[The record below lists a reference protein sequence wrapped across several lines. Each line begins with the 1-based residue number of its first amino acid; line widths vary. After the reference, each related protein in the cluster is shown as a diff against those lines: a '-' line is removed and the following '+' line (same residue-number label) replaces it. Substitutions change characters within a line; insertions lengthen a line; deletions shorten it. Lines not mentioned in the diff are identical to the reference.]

1 KTLIER
7 HTTQPS
13 FLTERDFKDGT
24 LECKKVT
31 NKPAVYAVTICIP
44 DWLYASMKADPK
56 LCNLQVLKTAS
67 FDGMGSVHLR
77 GKIGETNGF
86 QQRVRKYNS
95 NDESSGLGPVFC
107 YLRKEAKVSKAE
119 FTDWVKVWPILSGE
133 CLQDTEERI
142 KMETRCSFLLG
153 RDAATRFQNDSP
165 EAIAAIDNFV
175 KRMNLKKKS
184 GYVKPKTS
192 QYGWR
197 ATCPECKEVYCVTK
211 VDKKPDHLVSTSV
224 QERKETCKRTDHLGK
239 SRQSCNKQIYKAV
252 TIMLC
257 FFYNYFSRRINT

>member
-1 KTLIER
+1 MDKDEAFYPLRGETYKESRMTNIILWVPGLVWFYYLICGYSPRFVSHFNPKTLIER

-67 FDGMGSVHLR
+67 FDGMGSVYLR

-86 QQRVRKYNS
+86 QRRVRKYNS
-95 NDESSGLGPVFC
+95 NDESSGLGSVFC
-107 YLRKEAKVSKAE
+107 YLRKEAKESKAE

-153 RDAATRFQNDSP
+153 RDGN
-165 EAIAAIDNFV
+165 
-175 KRMNLKKKS
+175 S
-184 GYVKPKTS
+184 GYN
-192 QYGWR
+192 R
-197 ATCPECKEVYCVTK
+197 
-211 VDKKPDHLVSTSV
+211 L
-224 QERKETCKRTDHLGK
+224 
-239 SRQSCNKQIYKAV
+239 
-252 TIMLC
+252 
-257 FFYNYFSRRINT
+257 

>member
-1 KTLIER
+1 
-7 HTTQPS
+7 
-13 FLTERDFKDGT
+13 
-24 LECKKVT
+24 
-31 NKPAVYAVTICIP
+31 
-44 DWLYASMKADPK
+44 MKADPE
-56 LCNLQVLKTAS
+56 LRNLQVLKTAS

-77 GKIGETNGF
+77 GKIGETKNF

-107 YLRKEAKVSKAE
+107 YLRKEAKESKAE

-165 EAIAAIDNFV
+165 EAIAAINDFV
-175 KRMNLKKKS
+175 KRLNLKKKS

-211 VDKKPDHLVSTSV
+211 VNKKNKVVWFNLGA
-224 QERKETCKRTDHLGK
+224 RT
-239 SRQSCNKQIYKAV
+239 
-252 TIMLC
+252 
-257 FFYNYFSRRINT
+257 